1 MYLNAQK
8 IFHFQLK
15 KENDIVKIKKKKR
28 FSFKLN
34 TNKKKSF
41 LSMNVSSVNHSAV
54 WQAVG

>member
-28 FSFKLN
+28 FSLKLN

-54 WQAVG
+54 